1 MNQPQ
6 LKGMLLSHAMRLMKE
21 EGIEW
26 RIVKRDGDSY
36 VITADCKADRLNLEI
51 ENDRV
56 IKTYL
61 G

>member
-6 LKGMLLSHAMRLMKE
+6 LKGMLLSHAMRLLKE
-21 EGIEW
+21 NDIDW
-26 RIVKRDGDSY
+26 RIVKRDKEDY
-36 VITADCKADRLNLEI
+36 VVTADCKGDRLNLEI